1 MRPSKDRT
9 FLEIASALAKR
20 GTCIRKQVGC
30 VLVDELGQILSTGYN
45 GVARGLPHCN
55 EKAKFDIKDECTT
68 CSEATL
74 SKKGLLLKTCGA
86 SACPGWYPN
95 PKLVPEGA
103 QREIGRWVSYYP
115 HKCAGAEHDSGQG
128 LDICEAIHAEQNAL
142 LQCADV
148 QKIHTVYVTVSPC
161 RHCMKLIMNTST
173 KRVVFLSEYSQSS
186 KDLADKAGIEWI
198 LFAD

>member
-1 MRPSKDRT
+1 MRPIKDKT
-9 FLEIASALAKR
+9 FLDIALTLAKR

-45 GVARGLPHCN
+45 GVARGLSHCN
-55 EKAKFDIKDECTT
+55 EEII
-68 CSEATL
+68 
-74 SKKGLLLKTCGA
+74 LL
-86 SACPGWYPN
+86 
-95 PKLVPEGA
+95 PKLE
-103 QREIGRWVSYYP
+103 RIGLGYVATEARIFHP
-115 HKCAGAEHDSGQG
+115 HKCAGADHDSGQG

-161 RHCMKLIMNTST
+161 RHCMKLIMNTSA

-186 KDLADKAGIEWI
+186 KDLAEKAGIEWV

>member
-1 MRPSKDRT
+1 MRPSKDKT
-9 FLEIASALAKR
+9 FLDIASNLAKR

-30 VLVDELGQILSTGYN
+30 VLVDEIGQILSTGYN

-55 EKAKFDIKDECTT
+55 EEV
-68 CSEATL
+68 L
-74 SKKGLLLKTCGA
+74 R
-86 SACPGWYPN
+86 PN
-95 PKLVPEGA
+95 PNLERLDGSWREPEHWELPE
-103 QREIGRWVSYYP
+103 RVDYP
-115 HKCAGAEHDSGQG
+115 HKCAGADHDSGQG
-128 LDICEAIHAEQNAL
+128 LEICEAIHAEQNAL

-161 RHCMKLIMNTST
+161 RHCMKLIMNTSA

-186 KDLADKAGIEWI
+186 KDLAEKAGIQWI